1 MRMASLVL
9 LSMLVLTLATAAV
22 AQVLKTEPRM
32 GALREGQVVLVDDG
46 TCPAGQIKQVI
57 GGNHVEWAASNRS
70 SASAAASHGARQADI
85 LRAAGEGDGAAHPA
99 SAYRPGNSRR
109 ARLCSHSPVL
119 QELVA
124 IWFGPETPCVPLED

>member
-46 TCPAGQIKQVI
+46 TCPAGQIK
-57 GGNHVEWAASNRS
+57 
-70 SASAAASHGARQADI
+70 RQ
-85 LRAAGEGDGAAHPA
+85 
-99 SAYRPGNSRR
+99 RR
-109 ARLCSHSPVL
+109 CIPRR
-119 QELVA
+119 
-124 IWFGPETPCVPLED
+124 